1 MQSSTHEH
9 DFPIH
14 CAIFLLPIALREH
27 MSISNIEHFLSRFF
41 NVIDDIRQQ

>member
-1 MQSSTHEH
+1 MQSNTHEH

-14 CAIFLLPIALREH
+14 FFFFLLPIALRER